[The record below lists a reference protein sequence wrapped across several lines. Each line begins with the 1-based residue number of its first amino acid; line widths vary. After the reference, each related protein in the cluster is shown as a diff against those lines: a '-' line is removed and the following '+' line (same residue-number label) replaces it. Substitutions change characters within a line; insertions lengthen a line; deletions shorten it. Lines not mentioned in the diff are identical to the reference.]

1 MPQSQVIC
9 SVKPLIKLIKNIIKI
24 LIFLLYYIG
33 KGIYFSDVPTKAANY
48 CHASIDN
55 NEGYLILTEV
65 ALGNIHEVYRA

>member
-1 MPQSQVIC
+1 M
-9 SVKPLIKLIKNIIKI
+9 
-24 LIFLLYYIG
+24 LYYIG